1 MKSVPPHQPVRVA
14 VVEDDRRIR
23 QVVKE
28 VLESEPGCQCVGTFA
43 NGTLAITQIPALRPD
58 VILMDINLP
67 DMTGVDCVAE
77 IAPQLPDTQILML
90 TVYQDTDT
98 IFKALAA
105 GAHGYL
111 LKPVMPERLIEAIH
125 EVREGGVPMSRTIAR
140 KVVGTFRQPAAKEES
155 KSSISD
161 EAGLA
166 PRECEVLDFLVAG
179 LSYKEIAAELE
190 ISVSS
195 VSTYVQRI
203 YEKLHVRTRREI
215 IARYQ
220 ESARGGGG

>member
-1 MKSVPPHQPVRVA
+1 VKSAIPDHPIRVA
-14 VVEDDRRIR
+14 IVEDDRRVR
-23 QVVKE
+23 H
-28 VLESEPGCQCVGTFA
+28 VLRDVLRSGAACECVGTFS
-43 NGTLAITQIPALRPD
+43 NGTLAVEQIPGLRPD

-67 DMTGVDCVAE
+67 DMTGVDCVRE
-77 IAPQLPDTQILML
+77 ISPQLPDTQILML
-90 TVYQDTDT
+90 TVYQDPDT

-111 LKPVMPERLIEAIH
+111 LKPVMPEKLLEAIC
-125 EVREGGVPMSRTIAR
+125 EVRAGGVPMSRTIAR
-140 KVVGTFRQPAAKEES
+140 KVVGTFRQPASKEEALS
-155 KSSISD
+155 NLSD

-166 PRECEVLDFLVAG
+166 PREREVLNHLVAG

-190 ISVSS
+190 ISGST

-220 ESARGGGG
+220 EGG

>member
-1 MKSVPPHQPVRVA
+1 MKSVSRSHPIRVA

-28 VLESEPGCQCVGTFA
+28 VLESEPGCECVGTFA
-43 NGTLAITQIPALRPD
+43 NGTLAIAQIPALRPE

-67 DMTGVDCVAE
+67 DMTGVDCVTE

-155 KSSISD
+155 KSTISE

-166 PRECEVLDFLVAG
+166 PREREVLDFLVAG

-190 ISVSS
+190 ISISS

-220 ESARGGGG
+220 ESV